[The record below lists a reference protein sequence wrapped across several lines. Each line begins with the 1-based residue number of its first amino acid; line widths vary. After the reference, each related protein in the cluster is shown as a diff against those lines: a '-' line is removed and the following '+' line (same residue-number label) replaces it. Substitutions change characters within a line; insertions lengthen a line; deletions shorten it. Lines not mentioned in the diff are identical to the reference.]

1 MKKFR
6 SKLLITFGLIG
17 TFIIIISF
25 KTEKTHKSSN
35 QTVKDT
41 LSITVL
47 QTADIHGQLDTHPE
61 LFWENEE
68 IVFKNRGGLAN
79 IKTLFERER
88 KMNPGKTL
96 IVDGGD
102 LIQGSGYAALSE
114 GKVIPDI
121 IKIWAMM

>member
-68 IVFKNRGGLAN
+68 IVFG
-79 IKTLFERER
+79 
-88 KMNPGKTL
+88 
-96 IVDGGD
+96 
-102 LIQGSGYAALSE
+102 
-114 GKVIPDI
+114 
-121 IKIWAMM
+121 